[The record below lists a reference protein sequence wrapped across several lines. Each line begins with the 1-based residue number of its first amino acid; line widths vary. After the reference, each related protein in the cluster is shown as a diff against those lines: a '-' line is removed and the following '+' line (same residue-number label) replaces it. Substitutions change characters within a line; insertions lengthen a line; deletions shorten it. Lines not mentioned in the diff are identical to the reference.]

1 MAHAI
6 LAKLAILHVFCSHTI
21 TVLNIEMCVRKAS
34 VQSKH
39 RSQELMDF
47 RFRENEDHEDVN

>member
-1 MAHAI
+1 
-6 LAKLAILHVFCSHTI
+6 
-21 TVLNIEMCVRKAS
+21 MCVRKAS

-47 RFRENEDHEDVN
+47 RFRENEDHEVVKLKFYLDNELFTKGSTRNILLYIHIM